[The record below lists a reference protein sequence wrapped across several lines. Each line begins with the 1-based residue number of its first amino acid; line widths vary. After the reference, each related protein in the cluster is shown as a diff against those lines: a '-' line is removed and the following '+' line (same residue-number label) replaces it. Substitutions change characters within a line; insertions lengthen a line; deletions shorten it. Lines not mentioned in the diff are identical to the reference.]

1 MTWRKPG
8 HREGV
13 VADVIS
19 KHTLVGRFK
28 SGLMV
33 IVIVMLEVS
42 VCLRVLIANIACGH
56 VWPWIC

>member
-1 MTWRKPG
+1 MG
-8 HREGV
+8 AGV

-19 KHTLVGRFK
+19 KHTLVGRLK

-33 IVIVMLEVS
+33 IVIVKIEVS
-42 VCLRVLIANIACGH
+42 VCLRVFIARIACGH